1 MKKLL
6 LRVFLIITFIFLT
19 CFITG
24 IFAGSSDLSEQGKS
38 LANNSGVDLADVSGV
53 FLALIIAYG
62 CYRFFEFLK
71 SDVKKRPLIGSSWL
85 HDKII

>member
-24 IFAGSSDLSEQGKS
+24 IFAGSSALSEQGKS
-38 LANNSGVDLADVSGV
+38 LVNNSGANLADISGV
-53 FLALIIAYG
+53 FLALSIAYG

-71 SDVKKRPLIGSSWL
+71 SDVKKRPLLESSWL
-85 HDKII
+85 HD